1 MDSTSFDLP
10 STSTSHQEMSGIE
23 TQPMSSP
30 IREIE
35 EGYKVSRSDNS
46 IMIGN
51 NYKMT
56 PKKTRRKCRSCC
68 WPAHT
73 LVSLSWASAGV
84 WGGSSGGCIMTG
96 GCDDPLV
103 VAILTALGVDVCR
116 GERDL
121 DVICS

>member
-56 PKKTRRKCRSCC
+56 PKKTRRKCRFCDKYY
-68 WPAHT
+68 
-73 LVSLSWASAGV
+73 LI
-84 WGGSSGGCIMTG
+84 SSEC
-96 GCDDPLV
+96 
-103 VAILTALGVDVCR
+103 LT
-116 GERDL
+116 
-121 DVICS
+121 